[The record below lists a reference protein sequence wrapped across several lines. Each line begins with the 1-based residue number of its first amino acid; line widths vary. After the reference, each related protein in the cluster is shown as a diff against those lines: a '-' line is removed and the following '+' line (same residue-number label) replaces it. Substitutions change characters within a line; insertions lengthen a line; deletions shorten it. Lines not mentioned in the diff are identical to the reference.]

1 MAYDHIAIR
10 FLWRP
15 QLLTRVSSPPGWR
28 GFPKQCVFTGIEQIG
43 KGRGECIMSATRR
56 AIWRLL
62 LGIGLALLLV
72 CSAPF
77 GDVTAQ
83 PKGQITQAIH
93 FTIAPTYFDP
103 AETISITS
111 FLFLYALHDALVK
124 PMPGNPMT
132 PSLAESWSESE
143 DGLTYEFK
151 LRQGVTFHNG
161 DPLTAEDVQFSFER
175 YRGQSAKLFKEKVK
189 QVEIVD
195 PHLVRF
201 HLQEPW
207 PDFMTFYT
215 SMSASAGWI
224 VPKKY
229 LEQVGDDGFK
239 KHPIGAGPYKFVS
252 QKQGIELIL
261 EAYAGYWRKTPNVHR
276 IVMRSIPD
284 DATRLAALKTGEA
297 DIAYA
302 MMGALAEDVKRDA
315 KLTLAYSA
323 GQGVFFIY
331 FNEQWDPKSPWHDLR
346 GRQALNFAIDRQAL
360 SEQQTLGASP
370 PTANIVPRAF
380 EFALPIEAYPYN
392 PQKAKQLLQE
402 AGYPNGFDA
411 GEISSGPPYH
421 TLAEGVANYLQA
433 VGIRIKTR
441 PMERAALQ
449 TALREKRLT
458 GLTSSGSGTLGNA
471 ATRLEPYVPS
481 WGEFAR
487 GGYPDID
494 ALYKQQAL
502 ERDRQKREVLLHQ
515 IQRLMHE
522 RALYAPLYE
531 LVWPNGVGP
540 RVAEAGFGLIPHF
553 FYTGPYE
560 EIRLRE

>member
-1 MAYDHIAIR
+1 MDTTHLAR
-10 FLWRP
+10 WRVLP
-15 QLLTRVSSPPGWR
+15 
-28 GFPKQCVFTGIEQIG
+28 
-43 KGRGECIMSATRR
+43 
-56 AIWRLL
+56 
-62 LGIGLALLLV
+62 GLALVALLT
-72 CSAPF
+72 CSMPV
-77 GDVTAQ
+77 GDATAK
-83 PKGQITQAIH
+83 PKGQITKAIH

-103 AETISITS
+103 AETVQITS

-124 PMPGNPMT
+124 PMPGNQMT

-151 LRQGVTFHNG
+151 LRQGVIFHNG
-161 DPLTAEDVQFSFER
+161 DPFTAEDVKFSFER
-175 YRGQSAKLFKEKVK
+175 YRGQSAKLLKDKVK
-189 QVEIVD
+189 QVEVVN

-239 KHPIGAGPYKFVS
+239 KHPMGAGPYKFVS
-252 QKQGIELIL
+252 QKQGLELVL
-261 EAYAGYWRKTPNVHR
+261 EAYEGYWRQMPHIQK

-315 KLTLAYSA
+315 RLKLAYSE
-323 GQGVFFIY
+323 GQGNFFIY
-331 FNEQWDPKSPWHDLR
+331 FNEQWNPKSPWHDLR
-346 GRQALNFAIDRQAL
+346 VRQALNFAIDRQAL

-370 PTANIVPRAF
+370 PTANVVPRAF

-392 PQKAKQLLQE
+392 PQKAKQLLKE
-402 AGYPNGFDA
+402 AGYATGFDA
-411 GEISSGPPYH
+411 GEITSGPPYH
-421 TLAEGVANYLQA
+421 ALAEGVANYLQA
-433 VGIRIKTR
+433 IGIRIKNR
-441 PMERAALQ
+441 PMERAALAA
-449 TALREKRLT
+449 ALREKRLP
-458 GLTSSGSGTLGNA
+458 GLTLGGSGTLGNA
-471 ATRLEPYVPS
+471 ATRLEPYIPS

-494 ALYKQQAL
+494 ELYKQQSA
-502 ERDRQKREVLLHQ
+502 ERDRKKREALLHQ
-515 IQRLMHE
+515 IQRLAHE
-522 RALYAPLYE
+522 RAMYAPLYE
-531 LVWPNGVGP
+531 LVWPNGVGA
-540 RVAEAGFGLIPHF
+540 RMAEAGFGLIPHF
-553 FYTGPYE
+553 YYTGPYE
-560 EIRLRE
+560 EMRLKE

>member
-1 MAYDHIAIR
+1 MYTTHLAR
-10 FLWRP
+10 WR
-15 QLLTRVSSPPGWR
+15 V
-28 GFPKQCVFTGIEQIG
+28 
-43 KGRGECIMSATRR
+43 
-56 AIWRLL
+56 L
-62 LGIGLALLLV
+62 LGISLDVLLV
-72 CSAPF
+72 CSAHI
-77 GDVTAQ
+77 GDATAQ
-83 PKGQITQAIH
+83 PQGQLTTAIH

-161 DPLTAEDVQFSFER
+161 DPCTAEDVKFSFER
-175 YRGQSAKLFKEKVK
+175 YRGQSASLSREKVK
-189 QVEIVD
+189 QVEMVH
-195 PHLVRF
+195 PYLVRF
-201 HLQEPW
+201 HLKEPW
-207 PDFMTFYT
+207 PDFMTFYS
-215 SMSASAGWI
+215 SMSASASWI

-252 QKQGIELIL
+252 HTPGIEMVL
-261 EAYAGYWRKTPNVHR
+261 EAYAGYWRRVPSVHKLVWR
-276 IVMRSIPD
+276 VIPD
-284 DATRLAALKTGEA
+284 DATRLAALKTGEV

-302 MMGALAEDVKRDA
+302 MMGALAEDVKRNA
-315 KLTLAYSA
+315 KLTLAYSE
-323 GQGVFFIY
+323 GQGIFFIF
-331 FNEQWDPKSPWHDLR
+331 FNEQWDPTSPWHDLR
-346 GRQALNFAIDRQAL
+346 VRQALNYAIDRQAL

-392 PQKAKQLLQE
+392 PQKAKQLLKE

-411 GEISSGPPYH
+411 GEITSGPPYH
-421 TLAEGVANYLQA
+421 ALAEGVANYLQA
-433 VGIRIKTR
+433 VGIRIKVR
-441 PMERAALQ
+441 PMERAAHQ
-449 TALREKRLT
+449 TAVKEKKLS
-458 GLTSSGSGTLGNA
+458 GLSSFGSGTLGNA

-494 ALYKQQAL
+494 ELYKQQSV
-502 ERDRQKREVLLHQ
+502 ERDRQKREALLHQ
-515 IQRLMHE
+515 IQQLVHE
-522 RALYAPLYE
+522 RAMYAPLYE

-540 RVAEAGFGLIPHF
+540 RVAESGFGLIPHF
-553 FYTGPYE
+553 YYTGPYE
-560 EIRLRE
+560 DMRLKE